1 MRHLA
6 ICFNIDFQA
15 IEAFSFKDIFHVYW
29 DSNPLFFSLL
39 PWVAQTALTEEFMFQ
54 NAAYR
59 PTVYRT
65 GTFKK
70 LSKFYGSYGRI
81 IVLSMSNDLQMYTQN
96 AMIW

>member
-1 MRHLA
+1 MYNDTQIH
-6 ICFNIDFQA
+6 
-15 IEAFSFKDIFHVYW
+15 
-29 DSNPLFFSLL
+29 FFS
-39 PWVAQTALTEEFMFQ
+39 WATQTALTEEFMFQ

-59 PTVYRT
+59 PVVYRT
-65 GTFKK
+65 GTFKKFLKSPSSIYNWSVSRILEHK